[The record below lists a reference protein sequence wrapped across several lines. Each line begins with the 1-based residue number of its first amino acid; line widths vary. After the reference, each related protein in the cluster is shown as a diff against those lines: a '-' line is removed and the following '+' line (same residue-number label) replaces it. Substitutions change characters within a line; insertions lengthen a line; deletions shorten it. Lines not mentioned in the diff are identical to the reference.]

1 MFEALLPLK
10 NLGKGFFLLPVPS
23 LFLID
28 QKTRKHEHHWILTIE
43 TASFPVKL
51 GPTRTAFV
59 HSLIILPVHL
69 PVGGVVRCP
78 VNMTEHSEH
87 SI

>member
-1 MFEALLPLK
+1 MMFEALLPLK
-10 NLGKGFFLLPVPS
+10 NSGTGFFLLPVLSIFP
-23 LFLID
+23 
-28 QKTRKHEHHWILTIE
+28 KNEHLRVLTIE

-51 GPTRTAFV
+51 GPARTALV

-78 VNMTEHSEH
+78 VNKTEHSEH